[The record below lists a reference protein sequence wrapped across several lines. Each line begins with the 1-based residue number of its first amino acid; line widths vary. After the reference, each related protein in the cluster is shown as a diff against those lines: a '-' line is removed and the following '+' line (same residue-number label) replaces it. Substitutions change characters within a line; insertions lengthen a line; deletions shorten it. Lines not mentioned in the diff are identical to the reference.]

1 MVFISVFLPLLVFS
15 SDCQLE
21 WNKILASQLN
31 EQDLSDYNLMLMSS
45 GFVLNNLGDYYECN
59 RIDSAKYVVIEI
71 AEHPAMIYTLCGPEV
86 CTKEDYYSLNIT
98 GFNFGFN
105 NEVNIIFPRE
115 YQNNNY
121 DTLSTGAILMIVF
134 IGILTSICIAGT
146 IFDLFWNDDDKSSKF
161 GIFLL
166 CFSFV
171 ANLKIMLLRKNQ
183 IKKCEG
189 DNLEILNGIR
199 ALSIG
204 WIVAGH
210 SFNLSSVYLA
220 LSNPASIPYF
230 YADIKN
236 LLALSATY
244 GVDTFFWLSAFL
256 LGYFLAIELDK
267 NPNFSLKHFVTL
279 YVHRYLRITPLNMF
293 VILFFWSLQV
303 YLGGG
308 PRWYNVDR
316 VIIDCPDYWYTNLF
330 YLRNFLEDI
339 DHENCLT
346 ASWYLSVDFQFFVI
360 SPFAIYC
367 YCKINKVLGLL
378 FIGILYITGIVTSG
392 VITDYYNLD
401 YLTFQNAY
409 DYYTYYYYMPYTR
422 IPPFAIGLFCA
433 LIAFTYKKFKETSII
448 YDRFLYYI
456 VKSQENLYIRLF
468 TFLSGLILIN
478 TIIFARY
485 PVYDNYTDPYW
496 NQTQN
501 TIFMA
506 FDRAAFGLGISL
518 VFLPMLLGYFPIISA
533 ILSWYPWSILS
544 RLTFAM
550 YLINYSIVQT
560 FYLSQR
566 NVIVLDDYNAFMNAA
581 YIFILTTIFSI
592 PIVLMIE
599 MPSMNLE
606 KILLHGQPSKPTK
619 DIEKPKEEDA
629 LLNKNEEQDL
639 SLSK

>member
-199 ALSIG
+199 VLSLG

-210 SFNLSSVYLA
+210 SFALSSGYLV
-220 LSNPASIPYF
+220 LSNFKWFMYF
-230 YADIKN
+230 YADIRN
-236 LLALSATY
+236 LLILSATY

-267 NPNFSLKHFVTL
+267 NPNFSLKHFFAL

-293 VILFFWSLQV
+293 VIFFFWSLQV

-316 VIIDCPDYWYTNLF
+316 VIADCPDYWYTNLF
-330 YLRNFLEDI
+330 YLRNFLEDT
-339 DHENCLT
+339 DHENCLIS
-346 ASWYLSVDFQFFVI
+346 SWYLSVDFQFFVF
-360 SPFAIYC
+360 SPFIIYC
-367 YCKINKVLGLL
+367 YCKINKVLGLSL
-378 FIGILYITGIVTSG
+378 IGISYISGIITSG
-392 VITDYYNLD
+392 VIAYYYD
-401 YLTFQNAY
+401 LTPINFQ
-409 DYYTYYYYMPYTR
+409 TQYYYYMPYMR
-422 IPPFAIGLFCA
+422 VSPFAIGLFWA
-433 LIAFTYKKFKETSII
+433 LIVFTYKKFKETSII
-448 YDRFLYYI
+448 HDRFLYYI
-456 VKSQENLYIRLF
+456 VKSQENLYIRIF
-468 TFLSGLILIN
+468 TFLFGLILIN
-478 TIIFARY
+478 TIIFTRY
-485 PVYDNYTDPYW
+485 PIYNYLKDSYEDPYW
-496 NQTQN
+496 NETQN
-501 TIFMA
+501 AIFLA
-506 FDRAAFGLGISL
+506 FDRATFGLGISL
-518 VFLPMLLGYFPIISA
+518 IFLPMLLGYFPIISA
-533 ILSWYPWSILS
+533 ILSWYPWSVLS
-544 RLTFAM
+544 KLTFAM
-550 YLINYSIVQT
+550 YLINYSIVET

-566 NVIVLDDYNAFMNAA
+566 NEILFDTYNALMNAT
-581 YIFILTTIFSI
+581 YIFILTAIFSI
-592 PIVLMIE
+592 PLVFMVE
-599 MPSMNLE
+599 MPSVNLE
-606 KILLHGQPSKPTK
+606 KLLLRGQSSKPTN
-619 DIEKPKEEDA
+619 DFEKSKEEHI

-639 SLSK
+639 S